1 VDCRLDSANL
11 VANPQALLTG
21 FSGCLVALVLEIAML
36 GKYVTVAVPNPAG
49 EKVAVFALM
58 FFVFFYGFFIDAASF
73 IYSSEIYP
81 TNIRARGMAL
91 ATFTYFAACVVSC

>member
-1 VDCRLDSANL
+1 MDDTDL
-11 VANPQALLTG
+11 VIRQALLTG

-49 EKVAVFALM
+49 EKVAVLALM

-91 ATFTYFAACVVSC
+91 DTFTYFAACVVSC